1 MSNNSDDYILA
12 KSEPQVSL
20 KQHIDDGL
28 VIMESL
34 KKAFPSL
41 PHFNYPA
48 YWYLLRLCVIFH
60 DLGKS
65 HTEFQRLLKGKH
77 NSWVKQRHELYSV
90 PFVDGLKISDEE
102 KSIIKLVIAGHHK
115 SYDDIFKLI
124 EHSYKQAVSNR
135 FLIELSDELK
145 LNFESEFSQNI
156 DSEYIKNLLKA
167 YEIEI
172 FDFIPELPRKLIL
185 DYKKN
190 PVVLKQNIYFYLLF
204 MIGGFK
210 QCDHLSSA
218 FITELELLEDKD
230 FSYLEKKRNKLISNG
245 LDFYP
250 HQTEVV
256 KSVGN
261 VILTAPTGSGKT
273 ETSFLWLQKQL
284 KKDGQGRVFYILPYT
299 ASINA
304 MYERLGEDIGD
315 KNKVGLLHGKISSYL
330 DSIIERENQFDSK
343 IEKQSA
349 INKIKEIYKTIVT
362 PIKIVTPFQLL
373 KNLFGLKGFEK
384 GMFEWI
390 GGYFIFDEIHAY
402 RPDVFAQIIVLIE
415 FVVQHF
421 NAKVFIMT
429 ATLPKFLKVEIQ
441 KALIKYTEISAEEEL
456 YEKFTRHYVVLH
468 EGLLVDNI
476 QIIQNDLD
484 LGKKVL
490 VVCNTVE
497 QSQTAYDLLKSN
509 FKLLLHGS
517 FNSYDRFTHEAKL
530 KEDYVKLLV
539 GTQAIEVS
547 LDIDFDVIYTEPA
560 PIDALIQRFGRVN
573 RKREKGICPCFVF
586 KERND
591 NDKYIYQNSA
601 VIERSLEAL
610 KLFSESISEKD
621 LQAAIDYVYPK
632 WDENDLL
639 EFQTIYKSLSES
651 INSLSPFIYS
661 QKSEEDFY
669 KQFDG
674 IKVLPIKC
682 EKEYLN
688 YLSCYDFIKAESL
701 KVQIS
706 KRRFASFINEGII
719 EKKQYVFESSN
730 KNKLFQTNYFTINK
744 KYTADLGLQ
753 IKLEEANEKDNS
765 EIFL

>member
-1 MSNNSDDYILA
+1 MNNNSDDYILA

-20 KQHIDDGL
+20 KKHIDDGL

-34 KKAFPSL
+34 EKAFPNL
-41 PHFNYPA
+41 PHFNYPT
-48 YWYLLRLCVIFH
+48 YWYLLRLCIIFH

-65 HTEFQRLLKGKH
+65 HTEFQSLLKGKH

-90 PFVDGLKISDEE
+90 PFVDGLKVSDEE
-102 KSIIKLVIAGHHK
+102 KLIIKLVIAGHHK

-124 EHSYKQAVSNR
+124 EHSYKQAISNR
-135 FLIELSDELK
+135 FLLELNDELK
-145 LNFESEFSQNI
+145 LNFESEFSKKI
-156 DSEYIKNLLKA
+156 DSEYIKNLLKG
-167 YEIEI
+167 YGVEIL
-172 FDFIPELPRKLIL
+172 DFIPELPRKLIL
-185 DYKKN
+185 NYKKN
-190 PVVLKQNIYFYLLF
+190 PVVLKQNMFFYLLF

-218 FITELELLEDKD
+218 FITKLELLEDND
-230 FSYLEKKRNKLISNG
+230 FNYLEKKRDKLISNG
-245 LDFYP
+245 FDFYP

-273 ETSFLWLQKQL
+273 ETSFLWLQKQMEI
-284 KKDGQGRVFYILPYT
+284 DGQGRVFYILPYT

-343 IEKQSA
+343 EEKQSA
-349 INKIKEIYKTIVT
+349 INKTKEIYKTIVT

-441 KALIKYTEISAEEEL
+441 KALINYTEISAEEEL

-468 EGLLVDNI
+468 EGLLVENI

-497 QSQTAYDLLKSN
+497 QSQTVYDLLESN

-517 FNSYDRFTHEAKL
+517 FNSHDRFTHEAKL
-530 KEDYVKLLV
+530 KDDYIKLLV

-591 NDKYIYQNSA
+591 KDKYIYQNSA
-601 VIERSLEAL
+601 VIDRTLDVL
-610 KLFSESISEKD
+610 KLFSKSISEKE
-621 LQAAIDYVYPK
+621 LQYAIDYVYPR
-632 WDENDLL
+632 WDENDFL
-639 EFQTIYKSLSES
+639 EFQTIYNSLTES
-651 INSLSPFIYS
+651 INLLSPFVYS

-688 YLSCYDFIKAESL
+688 YLSSYDFIKAEAM

-706 KRRFASFINEGII
+706 KSRFASLLNAGVI
-719 EKKQYVFESSN
+719 KKKHYACECMN
-730 KNKLFQTNYFTINK
+730 KNSIFQTFYFTINRR
-744 KYTADLGLQ
+744 YSESLGLQ
-753 IKLEEANEKDNS
+753 IMLEELEVKDNS
-765 EIFL
+765 ELFL